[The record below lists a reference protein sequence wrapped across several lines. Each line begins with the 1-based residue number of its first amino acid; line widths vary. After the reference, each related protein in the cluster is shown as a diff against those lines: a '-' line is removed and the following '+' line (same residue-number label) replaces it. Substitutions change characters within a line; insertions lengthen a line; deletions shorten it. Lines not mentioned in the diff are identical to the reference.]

1 MDEDRVPAWEW
12 ARFLPQDR
20 SPGPHWSHHWLIY
33 IISSSM
39 WCYIRSTIAF
49 LHDDGKNLVTY
60 RPRFCHHCCLTWRMF
75 PITDKK
81 KKGENGWWT
90 CQCRWAEEVFS
101 MPCPTVTPQLYSK
114 LILSFLLRK
123 QVTLCS
129 WWGLCVST
137 SWQSANIFELS
148 CHNCEWLSEVKTCE
162 SPQVHQNTCNL

>member
-60 RPRFCHHCCLTWRMF
+60 SPRFCHHCCLTWRMF

-81 KKGENGWWT
+81 KKVKMDDGPANADGQRR
-90 CQCRWAEEVFS
+90 CSA
-101 MPCPTVTPQLYSK
+101 CPAPQLPHSFTQSWYSH
-114 LILSFLLRK
+114 SFCASKSLFAADED
-123 QVTLCS
+123 
-129 WWGLCVST
+129 WGWAPAGKVQPS
-137 SWQSANIFELS
+137 SN
-148 CHNCEWLSEVKTCE
+148 
-162 SPQVHQNTCNL
+162 